1 MSSRPRQPPPQPEED
16 EEFEMDEEGLDL
28 FEALGSLLATEDGET
43 IATSLQKIATQL
55 EMNNKIMMKILAAL
69 SKLAPAQA
77 AA

>member
-1 MSSRPRQPPPQPEED
+1 
-16 EEFEMDEEGLDL
+16 MDEEGLDL